1 MRRYPGVC
9 AFQLRVNPILALIG
23 FIGLCLL
30 AGAVSGGATA
40 GSVAGWYRTL
50 VAPPGTPPNWVF
62 GPVWTTLYVMM
73 GVAAW
78 LVWRRPGLGQRR
90 ALLLWGWQLL
100 LNAAWAPAFFG
111 LHSPALAFAII
122 LPLLGLIV
130 LTVQAFA
137 GQHRLA
143 AALLVPY
150 GVWTCY
156 ATYLNAGFL
165 WLNPA

>member
-1 MRRYPGVC
+1 MFFFEKKNQKTFIRLVRRYPGVC

-23 FIGLCLL
+23 FIGLCL
-30 AGAVSGGATA
+30 
-40 GSVAGWYRTL
+40 
-50 VAPPGTPPNWVF
+50 
-62 GPVWTTLYVMM
+62 
-73 GVAAW
+73 
-78 LVWRRPGLGQRR
+78 
-90 ALLLWGWQLL
+90 
-100 LNAAWAPAFFG
+100 
-111 LHSPALAFAII
+111 LAFAII